1 MVEQLVPSEEITEF
15 KRRMTMFISPLNLF
29 KRADHWAAKMM
40 FKPFW
45 TAVASAAVGLYS
57 AKKAA
62 KAQGA
67 ASDAASREAAL
78 AREEARPWDVQG
90 AFGSAKFDQDG
101 RELNL
106 ELSAPWQS
114 EYDLAMQGAKDQR
127 GYIAGM
133 EADPM
138 AAGQKFYEQQRA
150 LYAPQQAEDR
160 LTMEKRLLGQ
170 GMFGSTGGGMQM
182 NALLDAQQQQD
193 LQAQYAGLDQAQG
206 YIDTYRGRSAS
217 DLSQAE
223 AIGQMPQKYAETG
236 RGIGTGMSSVANN
249 SANVASNAAQARG
262 ASQAN
267 RYMNNASMF
276 GNVAKAWDSR
286 TTAPTGD
293 DYMDF

>member
-1 MVEQLVPSEEITEF
+1 
-15 KRRMTMFISPLNLF
+15 MT
-29 KRADHWAAKMM
+29 WG
-40 FKPFW
+40 
-45 TAVASAAVGLYS
+45 AVAGAAVGIYAS
-57 AKKAA
+57 NKAS

-67 ASDAASREAAL
+67 ASDAASREAAI

-101 RELNL
+101 RELNM

-127 GYIAGM
+127 GYISEM
-133 EADPM
+133 EDDPM
-138 AAGQKFYEQQRA
+138 TAGKKFYDMQRE
-150 LYAPQQAEDR
+150 LYEPQQAEDR

-193 LQAQYAGLDQAQG
+193 LQAQYSGLDQAQG
-206 YIDTYRGRSAS
+206 YIDTYRGRAAS

-249 SANVASNAAQARG
+249 SANLASNAAQARG

-267 RYMNNASMF
+267 RALSTANMF
-276 GNVAKAWDSR
+276 GGIANKWDAGSNSGLYEWSPTDSTLGTSGYGQTDANGFDAWKV
-286 TTAPTGD
+286 G
-293 DYMDF
+293 Y